1 MLDLMLD
8 FLSHVGDIGVC
19 SELSG
24 DEFLSRTIRLI
35 RWPLQ
40 RSPSPLRSCRDR
52 GRTGSTL
59 VPQENDATPELAM
72 ETFQLLSLIA
82 VITVAG
88 CATEPNKG
96 NAQFIVKVDSMT
108 HPSFAVTADTITIR
122 LFGTIGP
129 DGCHL
134 FSHFEERR
142 QPLRLDLTVWGQVS
156 SATVC
161 PAMMVYLNGME
172 HKLVA
177 TQQGWLSINIH
188 QPDGG
193 ILTDSIIVK

>member
-1 MLDLMLD
+1 MEMGFEKQGMKRNLKSRVHSLDRSKNRPATTDTFDDVQLIVVSRHLMLD

-19 SELSG
+19 SELSE

-40 RSPSPLRSCRDR
+40 RSPSPLKSCRDR

-59 VPQENDATPELAM
+59 VPQENDATPELGM

-88 CATEPNKG
+88 CTTEPNKG

-142 QPLRLDLTVWGQVS
+142 QPLGLDLTVW
-156 SATVC
+156 
-161 PAMMVYLNGME
+161 
-172 HKLVA
+172 
-177 TQQGWLSINIH
+177 
-188 QPDGG
+188 
-193 ILTDSIIVK
+193 